1 MHKPWRRQT
10 AVVQDDQP
18 PKRRT
23 QSSSAELQPSGPQ
36 RRQRLLVKDR
46 YRIVV
51 MGALSKH
58 EPTKPKTS
66 KLFHYT
72 TLTLTLPLL
81 LTLLLT
87 PIPTLTLYQS
97 QPYSLTLISNS
108 IPNPILNLIF
118 LNLRLY
124 HCFSVLSVQVLTIH
138 GRDGC
143 GGRGQDLYHLA
154 PAVWTIRQRIQG
166 YRRGASQRRLW
177 ARWSTGYPR
186 HPRYIV
192 FCHHAVITNTR
203 PAAMSCVFWCLSTSY
218 TGTFCSFSTFPP
230 AYTTYVCT
238 GYCA

>member
-1 MHKPWRRQT
+1 VDKFFRQEKIFGHFCHSLKFRGSCAPLSPPATTPLSGCVEKQASTMHKPWRRQT

-154 PAVWTIRQRIQG
+154 PAV
-166 YRRGASQRRLW
+166 
-177 ARWSTGYPR
+177 
-186 HPRYIV
+186 
-192 FCHHAVITNTR
+192 
-203 PAAMSCVFWCLSTSY
+203 
-218 TGTFCSFSTFPP
+218 
-230 AYTTYVCT
+230 
-238 GYCA
+238 